1 MEKIKGMES
10 ALGPICDSIL
20 HQQEYFKIL
29 LTLNTATL
37 LITITFWEK
46 IVRAPGWRF
55 LILLP
60 LASFALS
67 LWGSLKEVRLF
78 SAFHMVFVAI
88 KLDFMNALSTDDP
101 AKEFEKKLE
110 PNRKTVKDAIKE
122 ISKYQKIAEYFYFI
136 GLGSLLI
143 FGVLSVVLEPAL

>member
-1 MEKIKGMES
+1 MEKIRGMES
-10 ALGPICDSIL
+10 ALDPICDSIL

-60 LASFALS
+60 LASFAIS

-78 SAFHMVFVAI
+78 TAFHMVFVSV
-88 KLDFMNALSTDDP
+88 KLDFMSVLDAVDP

-110 PNRKTVKDAIKE
+110 PNRKTITDATRQ
-122 ISKYQKIAEYFYFI
+122 ISKYQKMAEYSYFI
-136 GLGSLLI
+136 GLGSLLL
-143 FGVLSVVLEPAL
+143 FGVLSVVLKTPL

>member
-1 MEKIKGMES
+1 MEKIQGMES
-10 ALGPICDSIL
+10 ALDPICDTLL

-46 IVRAPGWRF
+46 IIRAPGWRF

-78 SAFHMVFVAI
+78 SAFHMVFVTV
-88 KLDFMNALSTDDP
+88 KLEYMNALSADDP
-101 AKEFEKKLE
+101 AKEFKKKLE
-110 PNRKTVKDAIKE
+110 PNITTIKDAKKE
-122 ISKYQKIAEYFYFI
+122 ISKYQRIAEYSYFF
-136 GLGSLLI
+136 GLGSLLLI
-143 FGVLSVVLEPAL
+143 GVLSVVLKPEY